1 MPINSDVIVSYKGLR
16 VVGMRDSG
24 YAQLT
29 TAGKYMED
37 NIQVTY
43 FSPADGDLLPMLP
56 DYKQA
61 QYLDFDTVQE
71 GRTSSMGIVVHIPS
85 AANVIYTADCKCKK
99 LSHIDSCVFGYISRP
114 NNFKDFCLG
123 IQPGSTSD
131 RVISSVRGTRSYGYG
146 FFNGSNRYSSTYTGH
161 HILQILLKNSRKKAL
176 VGRYS
181 YEDADYNNHGWI
193 GPFYSLTGMNVETEK
208 TIAYFVPAYRVAD
221 NKIGVYDYVS
231 RNFYCHTYTDGI
243 AVTTISKGPDATAQY
258 ATMIPIEPA
267 HRWVNNG
274 HLDYSNNDGYFWVH
288 DDSATNCLSDVY
300 QVGAG
305 IWYNFKLGDTA
316 STKFR
321 VVFSPYDVS
330 DATENV
336 YNCTE
341 IYYPES
347 HSPTDLEGD
356 PQAYDAC
363 SFKAPERGY
372 VIIQTTDDGT
382 QVATAGAIIIRGL
395 SI

>member
-1 MPINSDVIVSYKGLR
+1 MPIDPNVIVSYKGLR
-16 VVGMRDSG
+16 IIGMGDSG
-24 YAQLT
+24 YAQLA
-29 TAGKYMED
+29 TAGKYLED

-43 FSPADGDLLPMLP
+43 FSPADEGLLPMLP

-61 QYLDFDTVQE
+61 QYLVFDTE
-71 GRTSSMGIVVHIPS
+71 HGGNTSSMGIVVHIPS
-85 AANVIYTADCKCKK
+85 AANAIYTADCRCTKPYQ
-99 LSHIDSCVFGYISRP
+99 LDSCVFGYRGEDDTSYDFKIGIHPSGSHDQIISFI
-114 NNFKDFCLG
+114 NNRTYGCG
-123 IQPGSTSD
+123 I
-131 RVISSVRGTRSYGYG
+131 Y
-146 FFNGSNRYSSTYTGH
+146 NGRYQYLTDYTGH
-161 HILQILLKNSRKKAL
+161 HIVQILLKNQRKKAFI
-176 VGRYS
+176 GRYS
-181 YEDADYNNHGWI
+181 YRSAGYDNQGWR
-193 GPFYSLTGMNVETEK
+193 GNFYSLTGSNVETEK

-221 NKIGVYDYVS
+221 DKIGVYDYVS

-243 AVTTISKGPDATAQY
+243 AVSTISKGPDDRARY
-258 ATMIPIEPA
+258 ATMTPIEPV
-267 HRWVNNG
+267 HRWVNKG
-274 HLDYSNNDGYFWVH
+274 YLDYSDNDGYFWVH

-300 QVGAG
+300 QVEAG
-305 IWYNFKLGDTA
+305 IWYNFKLGGTA

-321 VVFSPYDVS
+321 VVFSQFDVS

-372 VIIQTTDDGT
+372 VVIQTTDDRT
-382 QVATAGAIIIRGL
+382 QVITFGAIIIPGL